1 VCRVEGE
8 AGLVPR
14 KFKEFQIQERVLSM
28 MGGREEKSGVNAL
41 IRCLFAESENRK
53 RENQKYIGG
62 LILIAYDM
70 D

>member
-1 VCRVEGE
+1 
-8 AGLVPR
+8 
-14 KFKEFQIQERVLSM
+14 M